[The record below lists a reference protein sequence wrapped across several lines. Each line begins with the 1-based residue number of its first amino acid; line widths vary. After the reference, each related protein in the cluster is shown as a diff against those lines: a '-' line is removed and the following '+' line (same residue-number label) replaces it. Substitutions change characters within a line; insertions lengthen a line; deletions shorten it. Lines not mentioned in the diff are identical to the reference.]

1 VCVCVCVCVCVSFI
15 QKLYQSET
23 KTPGRPLGREAHTPR
38 MKREKREGG
47 GEEEEEE
54 EKGKGID

>member
-1 VCVCVCVCVCVSFI
+1 VSFI